1 MEIKDKFNV
10 ISLKREKAEVML
22 YGCEARKLVGEFW

>member
-10 ISLKREKAEVML
+10 ISLKREKPEVML